1 MPGVSDA
8 AVVGAADDFKGQV
21 PLALVVFNAD
31 TAGKEQAIMDEIKI
45 AVRTEVGAIASLGGI
60 AAVDQLPKTRSGKV
74 LRKNIRGLADG
85 KPVLVP
91 GTCENPQALD
101 LIETALKGMGY
112 PKTQAAA

>member
-1 MPGVSDA
+1 MG
-8 AVVGAADDFKGQV
+8 GQV

-31 TAGKEQAIMDEIKI
+31 VNGKENDIMEQIKV
-45 AVRTEVGAIASLGGI
+45 AVRNEVGAIASLGGI

-85 KPVLVP
+85 KPVLIP

-101 LIETALKGMGY
+101 LIEAVLKGMGY
-112 PKTQAAA
+112 PKATAA